1 MFMRLINRASKK
13 KSQLTEF
20 QGKTEKSTAIV
31 RNFTISLSIIDR
43 SRQKINKHIEVLK
56 NTINQLDLIEFHR
69 TSYPKT
75 AEYTSFQVYNY
86 RLPKKTL
93 FCAIK
98 LEFKMIQVLQ
108 MYVF

>member
-1 MFMRLINRASKK
+1 M
-13 KSQLTEF
+13 SQLTEF

-69 TSYPKT
+69 KSYPQT
-75 AEYTSFQVYNY
+75 AEYTSFQVYKY
-86 RLPKKTL
+86 CLPKKTL

-98 LEFKMIQVLQ
+98 QVRINMKRFKSYRCMFSDHNIIRNK
-108 MYVF
+108 